1 MRHTSTSRKVF
12 VVCNTIF
19 LVTMALLCILPLWN
33 LLAISFSGKSA
44 ANSGAVTF
52 WPIDFTPLAYVK
64 TFNNNNFIRSMIIAF
79 LRTSFGTLLS
89 MFVITTAGYALSK
102 EFRGRTPLMWFFVFT
117 MLFGGGLVPSYIL
130 YVQYLHIYNTIW
142 VFLLPGLVSAY
153 NVIILRTFIQTTIPD
168 TLFEAAKIDGA
179 GHWRIFFQIV
189 LPLFKAGL
197 ATIALFNVVGRW
209 NDWFTG
215 LMYIQDAN
223 LVPIQTMLQKIQQQL
238 DFLKNNAAVTGTPD
252 GIQMMKQLPTQSL
265 RMACVVIVVLPVLAA
280 YPFFQRYFVQG
291 LTMGSVKG

>member
-117 MLFGGGLVPSYIL
+117 MLFGGGLIPSYMVNVSL
-130 YVQYLHIYNTIW
+130 GLKNN
-142 VFLLPGLVSAY
+142 FLVYILPGAFVCY
-153 NVIILRTFIQTTIPD
+153 NLILIMNFFKSIPKS
-168 TLFEAAKIDGA
+168 LEEAALIDGA
-179 GHWRIFFQIV
+179 SFFTVLRKIY
-189 LPLFKAGL
+189 LPLSKAGL
-197 ATIALFNVVGRW
+197 ATVALFIMVGYW
-209 NDWFTG
+209 NEWFTG
-215 LMYIQDAN
+215 ILYMSDTKNYPLASF
-223 LVPIQTMLQKIQQQL
+223 LQ
-238 DFLKNNAAVTGTPD
+238 
-252 GIQMMKQLPTQSL
+252 
-265 RMACVVIVVLPVLAA
+265 VIVVQGNNQDLSLDPASALAMSERTIKAAQVFIGALPILLV
-280 YPFFQRYFVQG
+280 YPFLQKYFVKG
-291 LTMGSVKG
+291 IVMGAVKE

>member
-117 MLFGGGLVPSYIL
+117 MLFGGGLIPSYMVNVSL
-130 YVQYLHIYNTIW
+130 GLKNN
-142 VFLLPGLVSAY
+142 FLVYILPGAFGCY
-153 NVIILRTFIQTTIPD
+153 NLILIMNFFKSIPKS
-168 TLFEAAKIDGA
+168 LEEAALIDGA
-179 GHWRIFFQIV
+179 SFFTVLRKIY
-189 LPLFKAGL
+189 LPLSKAGL
-197 ATIALFNVVGRW
+197 ATVALFIMVGYW
-209 NDWFTG
+209 NEWFTG
-215 LMYIQDAN
+215 ILYMSDTKTIRWH
-223 LVPIQTMLQKIQQQL
+223 P
-238 DFLKNNAAVTGTPD
+238 
-252 GIQMMKQLPTQSL
+252 SC
-265 RMACVVIVVLPVLAA
+265 R
-280 YPFFQRYFVQG
+280 
-291 LTMGSVKG
+291 